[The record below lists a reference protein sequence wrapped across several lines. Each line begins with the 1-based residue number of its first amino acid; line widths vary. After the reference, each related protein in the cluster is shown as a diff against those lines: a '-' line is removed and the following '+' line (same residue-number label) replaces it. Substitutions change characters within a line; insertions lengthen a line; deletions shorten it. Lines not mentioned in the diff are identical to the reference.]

1 MSGYEIYNN
10 TFKNC
15 YVGTFI
21 GGGRRNN
28 VYNNQYYNCTTAV
41 HEDNR
46 GLTWQKSECSPVSVI
61 RSYLFVA
68 SYIYA
73 FIILYVPLQEL
84 PVATA
89 GWFY

>member
-21 GGGRRNN
+21 GGERRNI
-28 VYNNQYYNCTTAV
+28 VYNNHYYNCTTAV

-46 GLTWQKSECSPVSVI
+46 GLTWQKRVSVA
-61 RSYLFVA
+61 R
-68 SYIYA
+68 
-73 FIILYVPLQEL
+73 
-84 PVATA
+84 
-89 GWFY
+89 

>member
-28 VYNNQYYNCTTAV
+28 VYNNHYYNCTTAV

-46 GLTWQKSECSPVSVI
+46 GLTWQKSECSPVSI
-61 RSYLFVA
+61 
-68 SYIYA
+68 YIAIYTI
-73 FIILYVPLQEL
+73 FMHLLPLQEL
-84 PVATA
+84 PVASL
-89 GWFY
+89 Y

>member
-21 GGGRRNN
+21 GGGRRNY
-28 VYNNQYYNCTTAV
+28 VHNNHYYNCTTAV

-46 GLTWQKSECSPVSVI
+46 GLTWQKSFCSPVST
-61 RSYLFVA
+61 SDCFA
-68 SYIYA
+68 
-73 FIILYVPLQEL
+73 LYSFNL
-84 PVATA
+84 PQKFANAT
-89 GWFY
+89 